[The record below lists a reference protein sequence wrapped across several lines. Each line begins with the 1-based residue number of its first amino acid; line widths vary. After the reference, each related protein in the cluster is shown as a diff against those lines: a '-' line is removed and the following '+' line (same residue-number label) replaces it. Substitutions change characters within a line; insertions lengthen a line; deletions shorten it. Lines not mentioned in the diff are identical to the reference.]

1 MQYRLYEITSEF
13 RGYNRANELSN
24 LKLHINFNSEQERG
38 YISLPPPPLSQFNGV
53 MFSQSNKK
61 LRNYCC
67 RYFIFSLESFDCK
80 RLVFKI
86 FFYSVRFKLALISL
100 TSYNFSNVITQYS
113 VKFNEAQSSSDRRI
127 EFSPRNRL

>member
-38 YISLPPPPLSQFNGV
+38 YISLPPFHNLMAWCFL
-53 MFSQSNKK
+53 KAI
-61 LRNYCC
+61 RNFDYCC

-100 TSYNFSNVITQYS
+100 TSYNFSNVIAQYS